1 MQVGK
6 VVGSIVSTQ
15 KHESLK
21 GMKLMM
27 VDILNGEQELTGRI
41 EIAVDTVCAGEGEYV
56 LLLLIVL
63 NNSCIGNSW
72 CQS

>member
-27 VDILNGEQELTGRI
+27 VDILDGEQELTGRI
-41 EIAVDTVCAGEGEYV
+41 EIAVDTVCAGEGE
-56 LLLLIVL
+56 
-63 NNSCIGNSW
+63 
-72 CQS
+72 

>member
-27 VDILNGEQELTGRI
+27 VDILDGEQELTGRI
-41 EIAVDTVCAGEGEYV
+41 EIAVDTVCAGEGRICASNSR
-56 LLLLIVL
+56 LI
-63 NNSCIGNSW
+63 GTAYFRR
-72 CQS
+72 

>member
-27 VDILNGEQELTGRI
+27 VDILDGEQELTGRI
-41 EIAVDTVCAGEGEYV
+41 EIAVDTVCAGEGDCVHRY
-56 LLLLIVL
+56 LTWSLHQQCNLYGG
-63 NNSCIGNSW
+63 S
-72 CQS
+72 